1 MHSADHGLKGVLRPR
16 SCTIDEASGGLL
28 DRPIA
33 RPGASSS
40 SAPVHNVPPPTV
52 EVGDHLAILDH
63 FRTNQP
69 TRRRQL
75 LCIALR
81 PKDR

>member
-1 MHSADHGLKGVLRPR
+1 
-16 SCTIDEASGGLL
+16 
-28 DRPIA
+28 
-33 RPGASSS
+33 
-40 SAPVHNVPPPTV
+40 VHNVPPPTV